1 MCRIPISFLFVHYF
15 VFPCRH
21 ENCHQH
27 VRWRKI
33 CWFFDLMMM
42 MMMMMMMMIMNFF
55 CGMADRRKAFRLI
68 SSRDHCQRSSH
79 LWISDTLRA
88 GFEPAQNLSSGLVE
102 WSCTVVITATPRRHL
117 FTSHIYLHFYCFILI
132 LNSESV
138 FDELSFNK
146 HLLFM

>member
-55 CGMADRRKAFRLI
+55 LWYGWPTKGVSPYFQPGPLSEILTSLNLRHAASRVWACAEPEFRLSWMELY
-68 SSRDHCQRSSH
+68 SSDNRY
-79 LWISDTLRA
+79 T
-88 GFEPAQNLSSGLVE
+88 
-102 WSCTVVITATPRRHL
+102 TAPL
-117 FTSHIYLHFYCFILI
+117 IYFSYLLTF
-132 LNSESV
+132 
-138 FDELSFNK
+138 
-146 HLLFM
+146 LLFYTYIEQWICFWWIIL